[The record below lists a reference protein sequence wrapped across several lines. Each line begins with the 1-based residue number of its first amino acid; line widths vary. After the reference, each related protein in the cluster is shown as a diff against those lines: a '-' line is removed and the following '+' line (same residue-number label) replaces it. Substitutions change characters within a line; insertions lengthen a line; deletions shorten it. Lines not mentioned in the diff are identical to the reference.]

1 MFGPHVLFRWNVL
14 QQLQIES
21 LIRAA
26 IIAQSRRTPDVEC
39 FVFISYAEDA
49 VEFYQS
55 RYLSVDD
62 LIRN

>member
-1 MFGPHVLFRWNVL
+1 MFEPHVLYRWNIL
-14 QQLQIES
+14 QQLRIES

-26 IIAQSRRTPDVEC
+26 IIAQSRRTPDVER
-39 FVFISYAEDA
+39 FVFSYAEDA

-55 RYLSVDD
+55 RVLSVDD